1 MPNLESL
8 DLLCRSGC
16 GFYGNPEWKW
26 FCSKCWRE
34 HNHVGLSPSKRST
47 STTMGLL
54 SKSESFSKFEDKK
67 KRQSSDRNLKHIFR
81 KEKKKELQ
89 DISSPSKNF
98 SKSPYSN
105 VSKKDFD
112 QNPESSPEV
121 TIVSQEF
128 TAFLRTHV
136 PRQGNAD
143 ISRQIKSLIDPIS
156 KKADI
161 IPIDDISNIVQDFYR
176 RLQKRLE
183 CHQLFRDLTE
193 EERSTILEY
202 SEKFVMTYFYKSL
215 FCPNTSD
222 DEEKDLEIQNR
233 IRSLNWISTRDL
245 KCSISETSQ
254 EVRDLL
260 YKAINDILEMDG
272 KYAPQ
277 DKMECLVRCCKTIF
291 EMLKLSN
298 SSPASADDFLPCLI
312 YVCLKANPPRIQ
324 SNINFITKFC
334 NENKLRMGEG
344 GYFFANLCCALS
356 FISTLD
362 ANSVSMDKDE
372 FDSYVSG
379 RAMPPGSWQSSLLMC
394 EGLQVMSQN
403 LKTLSD
409 LQVRHDKVQ
418 EEAQKLQ
425 CEMDDFQKVITEEVE
440 SVLKRTEY
448 TIKVKNP
455 ALLVDENSP
464 STVLLPE
471 PLEPTSI
478 DKILSAPSPLEDFLV
493 SSSGIENDSILTLDM
508 GSLAPENASLLS
520 FDVSDVDENHGASLI
535 KELAEYRGFSAQ
547 SFNIPSIPCDNAI
560 TAVEEEE
567 ECISHSTTATERS
580 SGTSTDEEGKSIVPE
595 NGGASSVSDNQEK
608 LVKVFSGIFNTI
620 DNLI

>member
-1 MPNLESL
+1 MPNLESR

-193 EERSTILEY
+193 EERSTILD
-202 SEKFVMTYFYKSL
+202 
-215 FCPNTSD
+215 D

-277 DKMECLVRCCKTIF
+277 DKMECL
-291 EMLKLSN
+291 
-298 SSPASADDFLPCLI
+298 
-312 YVCLKANPPRIQ
+312 ANPPRIQ

-440 SVLKRTEY
+440 SCTFPIRRLFK
-448 TIKVKNP
+448 
-455 ALLVDENSP
+455 
-464 STVLLPE
+464 
-471 PLEPTSI
+471 
-478 DKILSAPSPLEDFLV
+478 
-493 SSSGIENDSILTLDM
+493 
-508 GSLAPENASLLS
+508 NASLLS